1 MNKDDLLKNWV
12 INGVLTIQDGN
23 FLGKEF
29 SVTKIEDTGLMIG
42 SYPAELKDISK
53 LKDMGV
59 KAIINVQTEAEIAL
73 RDIDIKKI
81 QNYCLQNKIQFVR
94 YPLKDTEDAEYAYDL
109 FRISQ
114 KIS

>member
-29 SVTKIEDTGLMIG
+29 SISHIEDTGLLIG
-42 SYPAELKDISK
+42 SYPADIRDIIK

-81 QNYCLQNKIQFVR
+81 
-94 YPLKDTEDAEYAYDL
+94 
-109 FRISQ
+109 
-114 KIS
+114 